1 MKRELYLLG
10 IIVFS
15 LFFISCKANK
25 EKQETQQQTV
35 FTGKD
40 GEIKIVVL
48 DPGHFHASLLL
59 KFPQK
64 QINDTIYVYA
74 PKGEELNQFLS
85 SIKDYNNRKENP
97 TRWNPIVYADSDYL
111 ERMIADKK
119 GNVVIL
125 AGNNKKKTEYIH
137 QSISAGYNV
146 LSDKPMVI
154 DAKKFP
160 MLEAAY
166 DSARTKGVYL
176 YDVMT
181 ERYDV
186 LNVISREL
194 LKNKTLFGEIE
205 PGSQDNPSIQLES
218 VHHFYKNVSGNVL
231 LRPAWFYD
239 VEQQGEGIVDVSTHL
254 VDLIHWICFP
264 DSAIDYKTNVRVL
277 SADHWP
283 TKVTRTEFE
292 KSTKL
297 KSFPDYLQKY
307 VKDSLLY
314 VFANGRINYEVNRKN
329 AQVTVMWNFEAPS
342 GTGDT
347 YNALITGTKASVQ
360 IVQNN
365 STKYIEE
372 LYIDRDSD
380 VDLQFFD
387 SELKNEIARLQ
398 QTYPTLSLER
408 TNDQKYHIIV
418 PIESRP
424 SHEDYFG
431 YVARQFFT
439 YLVEHNMPEWEIR
452 NTLAKYYITTT
463 AQQVIQN
470 KLKY

>member
-1 MKRELYLLG
+1 MKSELYLLE

-15 LFFISCKANK
+15 LFFISCNANQ
-25 EKQETQQQTV
+25 EKKGIKQQTV

-64 QINDTIYVYA
+64 QINDTVYVYA

-85 SIKDYNNRKENP
+85 SIKDYNSRKENP
-97 TRWNPIVYADSDYL
+97 TSWKPIVYADSDYL
-111 ERMIADKK
+111 EKMIADKK

-137 QSISAGYNV
+137 RSISAGYNV

-186 LNVISREL
+186 LNAISREL
-194 LKNKTLFGEIE
+194 LKNKSLFGEIKQ
-205 PGSQDNPSIQLES
+205 GSEDNPSIQLES

-239 VEQQGEGIVDVSTHL
+239 IEQQGEGIVDVSTHL
-254 VDLIHWICFP
+254 IDLINWICFP
-264 DSAIDYKTNVRVL
+264 DSIIDYKTSVRVL
-277 SADHWP
+277 SAEHWP
-283 TKVTRTEFE
+283 TKLTQTEFE

-297 KSFPDYLQKY
+297 NSFPDFLQKD
-307 VKDSLLY
+307 VKDGLLY
-314 VFANGRINYEVNRKN
+314 VLANGRINYEVNHRN

-372 LYIDRDSD
+372 LYIDRNSA
-380 VDLQFFD
+380 VDLQLFD
-387 SELKNEIARLQ
+387 SELKNEIARLKE
-398 QTYPTLSLER
+398 TYPSISLKQI
-408 TNDQKYHIIV
+408 NDQKYHIVV
-418 PIESRP
+418 PIETRP
-424 SHEDYFG
+424 THEDYFG
-431 YVARQFFT
+431 YVAQQFFQ
-439 YLVEHNMPEWEIR
+439 YLINRNLPQWEIS
-452 NTLAKYYITTT
+452 NTLTKYFITTQ
-463 AQQVIQN
+463 ALEIAKN
-470 KLKY
+470 NR

>member
-1 MKRELYLLG
+1 MKKEIYLLE

-15 LFFISCKANK
+15 LLFISCSANK

-40 GEIKIVVL
+40 GEIRLIVL

-59 KFPQK
+59 KFPEK
-64 QINDTIYVYA
+64 QINDTVYVYA
-74 PKGEELNQFLS
+74 PKGEELNQFLT
-85 SIKDYNNRKENP
+85 SIEDYNNRSENP
-97 TRWNPIVYADSDYL
+97 TSWLPVVYADSDYL
-111 ERMIADKK
+111 EKMIADKK
-119 GNVVIL
+119 GNVVVL
-125 AGNNKKKTEYIH
+125 AGNNKKKTEYIY
-137 QSISAGYNV
+137 QSINAGYHV

-154 DAKKFP
+154 DVKKFP
-160 MLEAAY
+160 VLEAAY
-166 DSARTKGVYL
+166 DTARTKGVYL

-186 LNVISREL
+186 LNAISREL
-194 LKNKTLFGEIE
+194 LKNKTLFGELE
-205 PGSQDNPSIQLES
+205 AGSQDNPSIQLES
-218 VHHFYKNVSGNVL
+218 VHHFYKNVSGNAL

-254 VDLIHWICFP
+254 VDLIHWVCFP
-264 DSAIDYKTNVRVL
+264 DSAIDYKTDVRIL
-277 SADHWP
+277 SAQHWP
-283 TKVTRTEFE
+283 TKVTQAEFE

-297 KSFPDYLQKY
+297 VFPDYLQKD
-307 VKDSLLY
+307 VKDGSLY
-314 VFANGRINYEVNRKN
+314 VLANGRINYEVNHKN

-347 YNALITGTKASVQ
+347 YNALITGTKASVR
-360 IVQNN
+360 INQNQA
-365 STKYIEE
+365 TKYIEE
-372 LYIDRDSD
+372 LYVERKEGID
-380 VDLQFFD
+380 QQIFD
-387 SELKNEIARLQ
+387 SELKNEVTRLQ
-398 QTYPTLSLER
+398 QTYPSISLER
-408 TNDQKYHIIV
+408 INGQKYYIVV

-439 YLVEHNMPEWEIR
+439 YLVEQNMPEWEIK

-463 AQQVIQN
+463 AQQMVQN
-470 KLKY
+470 KLID